1 VTRRQLLAAAA
12 VAVVLAG
19 LVIGSLISVSTGA
32 SPTAAATKASG
43 SIVVIGTGGLSWTD
57 LSSQATPTL
66 WSLLR
71 DGTTA
76 ALTVSSVQAQP
87 VRWTA
92 G

>member
-1 VTRRQLLAAAA
+1 VTRRQLLATATA
-12 VAVVLAG
+12 AVVLASV
-19 LVIGSLISVSTGA
+19 VIGSLIMASPRA
-32 SPTAAATKASG
+32 SPTASSKKVGG

-57 LSSQATPTL
+57 LSPQATPTL